1 MRISPAP
8 KARGVLVAREL
19 PFCFYTNGLE
29 IFFWKLGEAPPQQVH
44 GFPTRQD
51 LERLLFIRK
60 HKKPLSDELINTAIA
75 GRDFQLQAIRSVM
88 LQSPMTFNKTLPD
101 WL

>member
-1 MRISPAP
+1 
-8 KARGVLVAREL
+8 VLVAREL

-60 HKKPLSDELINTAIA
+60 HKKPLSDELIITAIA
-75 GRDFQLQAIRSVM
+75 GRDFHSRRFAR
-88 LQSPMTFNKTLPD
+88 
-101 WL
+101 